1 MIRAE
6 RARRNRMKSLS
17 RLERLIAEIVERP
30 AWLLSARRLHPLEL
44 SALLT
49 RALEERALRLADRII
64 APDDYTVALHPDD
77 LAAFGDAVPVLERE
91 LADFLAR
98 LIVERDLSS
107 NHPPAVRLVASP
119 ELRPGR
125 AEVTARFSA
134 PAEAGARPPLRPRA
148 AAGPAA
154 RATSRTATP
163 AQPGPALVLLGA
175 DGRETVYPLLRLPL
189 TIGRRPTADI
199 VLADSKVSRDHARI
213 ERTTSGVAIVDLGS
227 LNGTFVNG
235 ERVSG
240 ARALRG
246 GEEIVLGHTRFR
258 YVAGG

>member
-1 MIRAE
+1 
-6 RARRNRMKSLS
+6 MKPLS

-64 APDDYTVALHPDD
+64 APDDYTIALHPDD

-107 NHPPAVRLVASP
+107 NRPPAVRLVASP

-125 AEVTARFSA
+125 AEVTAHFSTPAEVGTRLAPRPRTNAGAAARVAGGAAGA
-134 PAEAGARPPLRPRA
+134 PAR
-148 AAGPAA
+148 
-154 RATSRTATP
+154 SS
-163 AQPGPALVLLGA
+163 PALVLLGA

-189 TIGRRPTADI
+189 AIGRRPTSDI

-213 ERTTSGVAIVDLGS
+213 ERTANGVAIVDLGS
-227 LNGTFVNG
+227 LNGTFVDG

-240 ARALRG
+240 MRALHG

-258 YVAGG
+258 YITGG

>member
-6 RARRNRMKSLS
+6 RARRSRMKSLS

-64 APDDYTVALHPDD
+64 APDDYTIALHPDD

-107 NHPPAVRLVASP
+107 NRPPAVRLVASP

-125 AEVTARFSA
+125 AEVTAHFST
-134 PAEAGARPPLRPRA
+134 PAE
-148 AAGPAA
+148 
-154 RATSRTATP
+154 
-163 AQPGPALVLLGA
+163 V
-175 DGRETVYPLLRLPL
+175 
-189 TIGRRPTADI
+189 
-199 VLADSKVSRDHARI
+199 
-213 ERTTSGVAIVDLGS
+213 
-227 LNGTFVNG
+227 GT
-235 ERVSG
+235 
-240 ARALRG
+240 
-246 GEEIVLGHTRFR
+246 
-258 YVAGG
+258 